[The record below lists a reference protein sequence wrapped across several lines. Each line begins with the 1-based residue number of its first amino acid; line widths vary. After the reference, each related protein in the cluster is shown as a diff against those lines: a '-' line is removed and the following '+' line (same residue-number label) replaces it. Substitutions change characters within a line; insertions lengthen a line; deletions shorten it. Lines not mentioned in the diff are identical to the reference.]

1 MCTSLM
7 PIDDRDSHT
16 STRHMHLSWHWSLYG
31 EREAGRG
38 SLVWKMCV
46 RDFTAMYRV
55 SRIIQVEENR
65 DTPRVQ
71 I

>member
-16 STRHMHLSWHWSLYG
+16 SIRHMHLSWHWSLYG
-31 EREAGRG
+31 ERGRG